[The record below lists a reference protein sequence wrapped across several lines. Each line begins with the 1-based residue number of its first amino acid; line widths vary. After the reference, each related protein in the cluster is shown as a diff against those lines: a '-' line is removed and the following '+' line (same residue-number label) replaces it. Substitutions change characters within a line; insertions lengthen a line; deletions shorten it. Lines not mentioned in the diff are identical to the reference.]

1 MVLHADMDAF
11 YAAVEQRDHP
21 EWRGRPVIVGGTGPR
36 GVVSTCSYEARE
48 FGVRSAMPAFEARRL
63 CPEGVF
69 VRGSMRRYGVESKR
83 IFEILRRF
91 TPLVQGISLDEA
103 FLDISGT
110 ERLFG
115 PPRRLAE
122 RLRAEVRS
130 ETGLAISVGIAPVK
144 LVAKIASDLAKP
156 DGLLEIVP
164 EAVPGFL
171 APLPVRRLWGVG
183 PVAGERLV
191 RAGFHTIGDLAA
203 ADPARLEALLGSW
216 GARIS
221 KLARGEDVSEV
232 EPFREAVSYSEE
244 NTFAGDVSD
253 PRVLQ
258 AAIISH
264 SEAVARRLRKDG
276 LRARTVVLKL
286 KLARRVAAGPGGYP
300 LRSLQATL
308 AAASDDGDAISRAA
322 FDLLARADLRE
333 PVRLLG
339 VGTSNLVGRSGE
351 QLGLFAPDAGLER
364 RSRLNRALDELSRK
378 FGADAVT
385 RGSIAAP
392 ERAALS
398 HQQKRG
404 EEPG

>member
-1 MVLHADMDAF
+1 MDAF

-171 APLPVRRLWGVG
+171 APLPVRRVWGVG

>member
-1 MVLHADMDAF
+1 VVLHADMDAF